1 MTSGQGVVR
10 LCLLLAISLLTK
22 VVDAVRVSQNQI
34 DFLKL
39 ISWIIKMEQENI
51 ITEDDWEL
59 DLDFERE
66 DNGSTTDET
75 ATESSE
81 EELEP
86 EVRDAW
92 YSASDSA
99 GDEAVGDDEPRREHG
114 GVLFGLLWLYEPIA
128 DPRDERIDD
137 GFAEIVQP
145 NDDRLLSIDWWVFVS
160 KIFPKIIR
168 QCPEKSDI
176 LSPQTT
182 ACASGIIHP
191 GNTRYIMHATLWMH
205 CKLQSSFIFSDDDHK
220 FLKNLEI
227 ATSRG
232 IKLYRSVILW
242 FATIILD

>member
-145 NDDRLLSIDWWVFVS
+145 NDDRLLSIDWWVLS
-160 KIFPKIIR
+160 PKYFPK
-168 QCPEKSDI
+168 
-176 LSPQTT
+176 L
-182 ACASGIIHP
+182 
-191 GNTRYIMHATLWMH
+191 
-205 CKLQSSFIFSDDDHK
+205 
-220 FLKNLEI
+220 
-227 ATSRG
+227 
-232 IKLYRSVILW
+232 
-242 FATIILD
+242 

>member
-22 VVDAVRVSQNQI
+22 VVDAARVSQNQI

-86 EVRDAW
+86 EVRDA
-92 YSASDSA
+92 
-99 GDEAVGDDEPRREHG
+99 
-114 GVLFGLLWLYEPIA
+114 
-128 DPRDERIDD
+128 
-137 GFAEIVQP
+137 
-145 NDDRLLSIDWWVFVS
+145 
-160 KIFPKIIR
+160 
-168 QCPEKSDI
+168 
-176 LSPQTT
+176 
-182 ACASGIIHP
+182 
-191 GNTRYIMHATLWMH
+191 
-205 CKLQSSFIFSDDDHK
+205 
-220 FLKNLEI
+220 
-227 ATSRG
+227 
-232 IKLYRSVILW
+232 
-242 FATIILD
+242 

>member
-1 MTSGQGVVR
+1 MTSGQGVDR

-86 EVRDAW
+86 EVRDA
-92 YSASDSA
+92 
-99 GDEAVGDDEPRREHG
+99 
-114 GVLFGLLWLYEPIA
+114 
-128 DPRDERIDD
+128 
-137 GFAEIVQP
+137 
-145 NDDRLLSIDWWVFVS
+145 
-160 KIFPKIIR
+160 
-168 QCPEKSDI
+168 
-176 LSPQTT
+176 
-182 ACASGIIHP
+182 
-191 GNTRYIMHATLWMH
+191 
-205 CKLQSSFIFSDDDHK
+205 
-220 FLKNLEI
+220 
-227 ATSRG
+227 
-232 IKLYRSVILW
+232 
-242 FATIILD
+242 

>member
-86 EVRDAW
+86 EVRDA
-92 YSASDSA
+92 
-99 GDEAVGDDEPRREHG
+99 
-114 GVLFGLLWLYEPIA
+114 
-128 DPRDERIDD
+128 
-137 GFAEIVQP
+137 
-145 NDDRLLSIDWWVFVS
+145 
-160 KIFPKIIR
+160 
-168 QCPEKSDI
+168 
-176 LSPQTT
+176 
-182 ACASGIIHP
+182 
-191 GNTRYIMHATLWMH
+191 
-205 CKLQSSFIFSDDDHK
+205 
-220 FLKNLEI
+220 
-227 ATSRG
+227 
-232 IKLYRSVILW
+232 
-242 FATIILD
+242 